1 MHLLI
6 CIAFVTWYQTII
18 LMNIN
23 FDLDL
28 SLPPLLF
35 NLNLLIVLAYSQIR
49 GCLTEAVL
57 SHLQVTS
64 DTAITV
70 LIVRGKL

>member
-6 CIAFVTWYQTII
+6 CIALVTWYQTII

-28 SLPPLLF
+28 CLPPWLF
-35 NLNLLIVLAYSQIR
+35 NLNLLIVLASSQIR

-70 LIVRGKL
+70 FIVRGKL